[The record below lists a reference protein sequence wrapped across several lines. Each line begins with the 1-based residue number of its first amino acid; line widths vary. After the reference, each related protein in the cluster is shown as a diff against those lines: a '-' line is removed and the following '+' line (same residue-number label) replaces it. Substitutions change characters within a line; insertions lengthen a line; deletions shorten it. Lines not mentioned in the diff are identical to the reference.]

1 MSTARA
7 VPASLALLLL
17 LAAPARSACPE
28 GSAVADFAARDAQA
42 QTMGQ
47 APAPAPA
54 LSGWGPKPGTF
65 PAPAVPQGCDTLFW
79 KRQRILAVA
88 EHYVGLPY
96 RHHHV
101 PTWEGPDG
109 RGLDCSN
116 FTAWVYNYGLGLRFT
131 SNVRKQ
137 AEGPMAPGRRLAPGE
152 PFAPG
157 DLLFILKRDR
167 SRVSHVV
174 LYVDEATVIDS
185 HGSGVALR
193 PFKGWYRSHLSH
205 ARRVLD

>member
-1 MSTARA
+1 MNTTRA
-7 VPASLALLLL
+7 VPASLALALLLL

-28 GSAVADFAARDAQA
+28 GSVDADFAARDAQA
-42 QTMGQ
+42 QAMGQ
-47 APAPAPA
+47 APAPD
-54 LSGWGPKPGTF
+54 LSGWGPRPGTF
-65 PAPAVPQGCDTLFW
+65 PAPAVPQGCDPLSW

-88 EHYVGLPY
+88 GHSLGLPY

-131 SNVRKQ
+131 SDVHKQ
-137 AEGPMAPGRRLAPGE
+137 AEGPKAPGRRLDPGE

-167 SRVSHVV
+167 SQVSHVV
-174 LYVDEATVIDS
+174 LYVDEATIIDS
-185 HGSGVALR
+185 HGAGVALR